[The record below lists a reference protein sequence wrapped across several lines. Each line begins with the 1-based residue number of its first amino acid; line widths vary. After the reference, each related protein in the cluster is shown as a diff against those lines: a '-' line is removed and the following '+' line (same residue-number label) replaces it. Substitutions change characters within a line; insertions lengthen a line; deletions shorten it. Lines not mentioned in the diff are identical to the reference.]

1 MGGTFAG
8 LWSLLWWPW
17 TFWTFGIAL
26 ACLGLMSYWVLPAVP
41 LKEEEQGLTFT
52 QRLHE
57 LDLLGAT
64 VGITAM
70 ILFNFAWNQA
80 PGFGWEQ
87 PYIYAL
93 LIVGFLLFPV
103 FFWIELRVSKH
114 PLIPFDA
121 LKTDVIFVMVCE
133 MCGWAAFGMS
143 SHSLQVILL
152 TATRNLHILLYPNP
166 PTTPRNVATPHHG
179 PDMSRHYL
187 RTRRCNHDWSCYLS
201 HRSRL
206 GDADLHVCIH
216 HRQHYSCDYARASNL
231 LGASICRHTDH
242 ALGYGYE
249 LSCWNT
255 YHE

>member
-1 MGGTFAG
+1 LGGTFAG

-26 ACLGLMSYWVLPAVP
+26 ACLGGMSYWILPAVP

-103 FFWIELRVSKH
+103 FFWIELRVSEH

-133 MCGWAAFGMS
+133 MCGWAAFGMFFPLRQSHPTDNYQES
-143 SHSLQVILL
+143 SYTTSSKYSNNSEERRHFLPWPKYVLSLSPDLS
-152 TATRNLHILLYPNP
+152 
-166 PTTPRNVATPHHG
+166 PRSPLVMLFLALD
-179 PDMSRHYL
+179 PD
-187 RTRRCNHDWSCYLS
+187 
-201 HRSRL
+201 
-206 GDADLHVCIH
+206 G
-216 HRQHYSCDYARASNL
+216 
-231 LGASICRHTDH
+231 
-242 ALGYGYE
+242 
-249 LSCWNT
+249 
-255 YHE
+255 

>member
-1 MGGTFAG
+1 
-8 LWSLLWWPW
+8 
-17 TFWTFGIAL
+17 
-26 ACLGLMSYWVLPAVP
+26 MSYWILPAVP

-103 FFWIELRVSKH
+103 FFWIELRVSEH

-133 MCGWAAFGMS
+133 MCGWAAFGMFFPLRQSHPTDNYQES
-143 SHSLQVILL
+143 SYTTSSKYSNNSEERRHFLPWPKYVLSLSPDLS
-152 TATRNLHILLYPNP
+152 
-166 PTTPRNVATPHHG
+166 PRSPLVMLFLALD
-179 PDMSRHYL
+179 PD
-187 RTRRCNHDWSCYLS
+187 
-201 HRSRL
+201 
-206 GDADLHVCIH
+206 G
-216 HRQHYSCDYARASNL
+216 
-231 LGASICRHTDH
+231 
-242 ALGYGYE
+242 
-249 LSCWNT
+249 
-255 YHE
+255 